1 MSGSETLNN
10 ELTNTLGYLI
20 DKFNLTLELS
30 TEQIKTFSIQLA
42 DKIIRWEVMTSLLNM
57 IAIAL
62 MIVLI
67 TIILKRFKIAK
78 FSVLSTEYD
87 ELIKLTDAESMRK
100 YNILLMKIAIRIVYY
115 FLIGVFTIMV
125 LSEITD
131 IVLSIAF
138 PEKIILEFMGKYL

>member
-1 MSGSETLNN
+1 MNGSETLNN